1 MRQAALEYITGAWT
15 VVVVVVFAAKIKQS
29 VTQMTDVLCLFFSE
43 MLQVFHGLQS
53 CFNRAQKWR
62 YVTGH

>member
-29 VTQMTDVLCLFFSE
+29 VTQMTDAGFFFSE
-43 MLQVFHGLQS
+43 MLQVFHGLRS
-53 CFNRAQKWR
+53 CFNRAQKWH
-62 YVTGH
+62 YVTGL